1 MTMIIDGST
10 GLEFPD
16 GSDQTSAFTGNAA
29 SITSGTLAVARGG
42 TGLSSVGTTGNILQ
56 SNGTAWVS
64 AANPPAFTSGTLMLF
79 QQTSA
84 PTGWTKQTTHND
96 KALRVVSGTTS
107 SGGSVGFTTAFA
119 SQAVSGSIGNTT
131 ATGSVSITGGSVGA
145 TTLSTSQIPGHSH
158 INGTKRIFD
167 AEDGIYGVGTSGTG
181 SNVVARQVGSGQPWE
196 SDNTQ
201 TIGGGGSHDHSFTA
215 PSGSF
220 TGTAH
225 NHTFTGTAINL
236 AVSYVD
242 LIIASKD

>member
-1 MTMIIDGST
+1 MTMIISGSD

-16 GSDQTSAFTGNAA
+16 GSDQTTAVPAPGSSGNV
-29 SITSGTLAVARGG
+29 LV
-42 TGLSSVGTTGNILQ
+42 
-56 SNGTAWVS
+56 SNGTIWTS

-84 PTGWTKQTTHND
+84 PTGWTKQTTHDN
-96 KALRVVSGTTS
+96 KALRVVSGSAS

-131 ATGSVSITGGSVGA
+131 AAGTVGSYTLTSSDIPSHSHEIMPKLGGSNAGFGAYLQGATNAGGNANNTTTGLTGGGG
-145 TTLSTSQIPGHSH
+145 GHSH
-158 INGTKRIFD
+158 
-167 AEDGIYGVGTSGTG
+167 
-181 SNVVARQVGSGQPWE
+181 
-196 SDNTQ
+196 
-201 TIGGGGSHDHSFTA
+201 
-215 PSGSF
+215 SF

>member
-16 GSDQTSAFTGNAA
+16 GSDQTTAVPAPG
-29 SITSGTLAVARGG
+29 TS
-42 TGLSSVGTTGNILQ
+42 GNILQ
-56 SNGTAWVS
+56 SNGTIWTS
-64 AANPPAFTSGTLMLF
+64 AANPPPFSSGTLMLF

-96 KALRVVSGTTS
+96 KALRVVSGSAST
-107 SGGSVGFTTAFA
+107 GGSVGFTTAFA
-119 SQAVSGSIGNTT
+119 SQAVSGSIANTT
-131 ATGSVSITGGSVGA
+131 AGGSISVDTSGLSAGA
-145 TTLSTSQIPGHSH
+145 TTLSTSQIPSHTHS
-158 INGTKRIFD
+158 IVGSNSG
-167 AEDGIYGVGTSGTG
+167 GTSNGGYFQERTTYERVYATG
-181 SNVVARQVGSGQPWE
+181 AQ
-196 SDNTQ
+196 
-201 TIGGGGSHDHSFTA
+201 GGGGSHSHSI
-215 PSGSF
+215 SGSATSTF